1 MSRFQQLK
9 KLRPLGKLEQVSA
22 SCHHLGFFNNV
33 GFSAHYQLPR
43 SSSLAASD
51 LRRLVYAAAGDVIGK
66 HPVLF
71 AIPVNED
78 SPNAYFASLPS
89 INLNRGIEFLTRS
102 QPLDTLDEGE
112 DKELDAILE
121 HQHNT
126 DFKDN
131 YGIAPFWRLI
141 ILQDAEG
148 DVNFTASFIYHHA
161 IGDGIS
167 GLVFH
172 NTFLDALE
180 TSSSHLASGLQS
192 KQIITPPKDVQ
203 ILPALSELHPLP
215 IDPNPSPHAATN
227 LNEWTG
233 NSIRYPCKSR
243 WTSLHISSRISESF
257 FGKCKDNGLSVASV
271 VSSIIATTLFHILP
285 PDIEG
290 LTCIIPVNLRP
301 WLRLSGEST
310 KTAMGSYID
319 ATRVQFIRPGQ
330 HSGDSSLADDIWSG
344 ARQASKR
351 IRLYLDND
359 SPSGEPY
366 TAVSELET
374 VPDISA
380 IFTSIVGKS
389 RDAAFEVTNV
399 GLFSSAA
406 TSERKVNPGW
416 QVGKVLLSRSSLVSG
431 AAITVSVATGGDGSM
446 TVGFSWQEGIV
457 EDGLVQ
463 TLRTK
468 IKKYFE
474 DNA

>member
-1 MSRFQQLK
+1 MSGIQQLK

-33 GFSAHYQLPR
+33 GLSAHYQVPR
-43 SSSLAASD
+43 SFSLAASD
-51 LRRLVYAAAGDVIGK
+51 LRGLVYAAAGDVISK

-71 AIPVNED
+71 AIPVDED

-89 INLNRGIEFLTRS
+89 IDLNKSIEFLTRS
-102 QPLDTLDEGE
+102 QPLDTLIEGQDE
-112 DKELDAILE
+112 ELDAILE
-121 HQHNT
+121 YQHNT
-126 DFKDN
+126 NFKEN

-141 ILQDAEG
+141 ILQDAGG
-148 DVNFTASFIYHHA
+148 DMNFTASFIYHHA

-180 TSSSHLASGLQS
+180 IFSSHLSSGLQS
-192 KQIITPPKDVQ
+192 KEIITPAEDVQ
-203 ILPALSELHPLP
+203 ILPALGELHPLP
-215 IDPNPSPHAATN
+215 IDPNPSSHSATN

-233 NSIRYPCKSR
+233 NPIRCP
-243 WTSLHISSRISESF
+243 SS
-257 FGKCKDNGLSVASV
+257 A
-271 VSSIIATTLFHILP
+271 VSSTIATALFRILP
-285 PDIEG
+285 PDVES

-301 WLRLSGEST
+301 WLQLSGEST
-310 KTAMGSYID
+310 KAAMGSYID
-319 ATRVQFIRPGQ
+319 ATRVQFTRPGK
-330 HSGDSSLADDIWSG
+330 HSGDYGLGNDIWSG

-351 IRLYLDND
+351 IRLYLDNV

-366 TAVSELET
+366 TAVSVLET

-399 GLFSSAA
+399 GLFSSTA
-406 TSERKVNPGW
+406 TSERKADPCW

-431 AAITVSVATGGDGSM
+431 AAITINIATGGDGSM
-446 TVGFSWQEGIV
+446 TVGFSWQEGVV
-457 EDGLVQ
+457 EDGLVGKVIQ
-463 TLRTK
+463 EVK
-468 IKKYFE
+468 EFFE
-474 DNA
+474 DNC